1 MPYLDFIS
9 AVHSRSSRDY
19 LERVVGIDKAAC
31 ATVAKEFGKDYWDG
45 DRRHGYGGYRYDG
58 RWRPVA
64 EAIARHYQLRPG
76 QRVLDVGCGK
86 GFLLY
91 ELTRAVPGLEVAGID
106 ISHYAL
112 DCAKD
117 EVKPWLQFGSAT
129 ELPFADN
136 SFDLALAINVLHNLY
151 LFDLQKAL
159 GELERV
165 ARSKYLVVDSYR
177 TEQEKVN
184 LLNWQLTC
192 ECFFT
197 PTEWEWFFRAS
208 GYTGDYAFVFFE

>member
-1 MPYLDFIS
+1 MSYLDFIS
-9 AVHSRSSRDY
+9 PLHTRTRRDY
-19 LERVVGIDKAAC
+19 RERFVGTDKAAC
-31 ATVAKEFGKDYWDG
+31 AAVAKEFGKDYWDG
-45 DRRHGYGGYRYDG
+45 DRQHGYGGYRYDG
-58 RWRPVA
+58 RWRPLA

-91 ELTRAVPGLEVAGID
+91 ELSQAVPGLEIAGLD
-106 ISHYAL
+106 ISRYAL

-117 EVKPWLQFGSAT
+117 EVKPWVQAGNAVA
-129 ELPFADN
+129 LPFADN
-136 SFDLALAINVLHNLY
+136 AFDLALAINVLHNLY
-151 LFDLQKAL
+151 LFDLEQAL
-159 GELERV
+159 AELERV

-184 LLNWQLTC
+184 LLDWQLTC

-197 PTEWEWFFRAS
+197 PAEWEWFFRAS
-208 GYTGDYAFVFFE
+208 GYTGDHGFIYFE

>member
-1 MPYLDFIS
+1 MYLDFIS
-9 AVHSRSSRDY
+9 PVHSRTRRDY
-19 LERVVGIDKAAC
+19 LERAVGVDKAAC
-31 ATVAKEFGKDYWDG
+31 ATVAKEFGKEYWDG

-64 EAIARHYQLRPG
+64 EAIARHYRLQPG

-91 ELTRAVPGLEVAGID
+91 ELTRTIPGLQVAGVD
-106 ISHYAL
+106 ISPYAL
-112 DCAKD
+112 ECAKG
-117 EVKPWLQFGSAT
+117 EIEPYLRAGNAT
-129 ELPFADN
+129 HLPFADS

-151 LFDLQKAL
+151 LFDLHKAL

-197 PTEWEWFFRAS
+197 PAEWEWFFRES
-208 GYTGDYAFVFFE
+208 GYTGDYAFVYFE